1 MKPLYVCIPVFNGGG
16 LIRRTLKNILDQDIG
31 DFTVIVYD
39 DGSKDRTAENVA
51 KVAESDSRIRLV
63 RGGDNKGRGAARNA
77 LLALAADGMIA
88 WQDADDAWRPSKL
101 REQLAARARLAETMG
116 DDDFVLISTYDKVEE
131 KDGGAVISRPNIP
144 PATYDLDFVLG
155 PEFRTCAFQLQAT
168 MGPASSFIGAGGFDD
183 ALNWSE
189 DLDMAL
195 KLLQSG
201 YKIVGHPAEQG
212 LAIYNHSL
220 RRARGPVVEA
230 SHKIL
235 RDRFRDFAAERGFD
249 IDRIF
254 QMRATGY
261 LTQIYLKHE
270 RFPPALT
277 VNLRALRL
285 LDEADDDQFR
295 RIANNILS
303 IVNRSV
309 AKYLDERDVKLA
321 ALNAEAAEDA
331 ADGAPPKVPPTA
343 EETGRGGV

>member
-1 MKPLYVCIPVFNGGG
+1 MMKPLYVCIPVFNGGG
-16 LIRRTLKNILDQDIG
+16 LIRRTLNNILEQDFG
-31 DFTVIVYD
+31 DFTVLVYD

-51 KVAESDSRIRLV
+51 KLAEQESRVRLV

-101 REQLAARARLAETMG
+101 REQLAARARLAQTMG
-116 DDDFVLISTYDKVEE
+116 DEDFVLISTYDKVEE
-131 KDGGAVISRPNIP
+131 KDGGVVVSRPNIP
-144 PATYDLDFVLG
+144 PQTYDLDFMLG
-155 PEFRTCAFQLQAT
+155 PAFKTCAFQLQAV
-168 MGPASSFIGAGGFDD
+168 MGPASSFLGAGGFDD

-195 KLLQSG
+195 KLLRAG
-201 YKIVGHPAEQG
+201 YKIVGHAADEG
-212 LAIYNHSL
+212 LAVYHHSL

-230 SHKIL
+230 SHKVL
-235 RDRFRDFAAERGFD
+235 RDRFRDFAAAGGFD

-261 LTQIYLKHE
+261 LTEIYLKHG

-277 VNLRALRL
+277 ANLRALRL
-285 LDEADDDQFR
+285 VEESDDDQFR

-309 AKYLDERDVKLA
+309 AKYLDERDARLA
-321 ALNAEAAEDA
+321 ALGAKALGEAAA
-331 ADGAPPKVPPTA
+331 VAGPRADG
-343 EETGRGGV
+343 ESDLGGV

>member
-16 LIRRTLKNILDQDIG
+16 IIRRTLKNILDQDIG

-39 DGSKDRTAENVA
+39 DGSTDRTAENVA
-51 KVAESDSRIRLV
+51 KLAESDSRVRLA
-63 RGGDNKGRGAARNA
+63 RGGENKGRGAARNA

-88 WQDADDAWRPSKL
+88 WQDADDAWRPAKL
-101 REQLAARARLAETMG
+101 REQLAARARLAEARG
-116 DDDFVLISTYDKVEE
+116 EDDFVLISTYDKVEE
-131 KDGGAVISRPNIP
+131 KDGGVVVSRPNVP
-144 PATYDLDFVLG
+144 PETYDLDFVLG
-155 PEFRTCAFQLQAT
+155 PTFKDCAFQLQAT

-189 DLDMAL
+189 DLDIAL
-195 KLLQSG
+195 KLLRAG
-201 YKIVGHPAEQG
+201 YKIVGHPAAEG

-230 SHKIL
+230 SHKVL
-235 RDRFRDFAAERGFD
+235 RDRFRDFAAERGHD

-261 LTQIYLKHE
+261 LTQIYLKND

-285 LDEADDDQFR
+285 VDEADDDQFR

-303 IVNRSV
+303 IVNRAA
-309 AKYLDERDVKLA
+309 AKYIDERDAKLA
-321 ALNAEAAEDA
+321 ALNAEAA
-331 ADGAPPKVPPTA
+331 DGAPPNDPPM
-343 EETGRGGV
+343 EEEAGHDGV